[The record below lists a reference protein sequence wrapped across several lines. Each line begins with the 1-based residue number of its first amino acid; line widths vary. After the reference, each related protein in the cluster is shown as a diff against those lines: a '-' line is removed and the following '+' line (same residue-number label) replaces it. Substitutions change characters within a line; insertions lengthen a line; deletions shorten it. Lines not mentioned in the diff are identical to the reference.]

1 MNTWQKKKTTIE
13 ALDWLN
19 ANGWDDRKIA
29 KSIYS
34 VNNKKGKQ
42 QIEAVRHVSGC
53 MLRDKTFN
61 KLMML
66 VTIVQSSQRM
76 TQAFQIE
83 EERPSL
89 WQRFTGWLRSLLS

>member
-1 MNTWQKKKTTIE
+1 MNKEQKRKTTIE

-19 ANGWDDRKIA
+19 ANGWDDRRIA

-34 VNNKKGKQ
+34 TTNKKAKRQLQAIRDGWT
-42 QIEAVRHVSGC
+42 
-53 MLRDKTFN
+53 LRDATFN

-76 TQAFQIE
+76 TQAFQIK

-89 WQRFTGWLRSLLS
+89 WRRFTGWLKSLLS